1 MKRAISLLLA
11 MLVLALPACGA
22 LAESTQT
29 FATDYYTLTLP
40 SDWTID
46 TSEANGDDEFRTLG
60 YLYAPEVPGLV
71 IEAGLI
77 HYEDMSDVSLWNAD
91 EETMQGYID
100 AVLDELKDEKAEYLS
115 TLKVGQIP
123 FLIFSGEDANGPY
136 RYIDTMTNGYAVAFY
151 AYVAGDDSDAL
162 LPMSDADWARVESIL
177 NTFTPAG

>member
-46 TSEANGDDEFRTLG
+46 SSEANGVDEFRTLG

-77 HYEDMSDVSLWNAD
+77 HYEDMSDVSL
-91 EETMQGYID
+91 
-100 AVLDELKDEKAEYLS
+100 
-115 TLKVGQIP
+115 
-123 FLIFSGEDANGPY
+123 
-136 RYIDTMTNGYAVAFY
+136 
-151 AYVAGDDSDAL
+151 
-162 LPMSDADWARVESIL
+162 
-177 NTFTPAG
+177 